1 METAA
6 ESAAQQVASL
16 VEHAGGGNDTGKTG
30 NVDHSPIE
38 TTRLRAR
45 ADCCQITPI
54 RKFHQNFST
63 LSEFADL

>member
-16 VEHAGGGNDTGKTG
+16 VEHAEGGNDTGKTG
-30 NVDHSPIE
+30 NVDHSPIGA
-38 TTRLRAR
+38 TRIADRGELLPNR
-45 ADCCQITPI
+45 ADCEIS
-54 RKFHQNFST
+54 FNFSA